1 MEGIEQWKTEAQQW
15 LRQGIEYAHQI
26 PPTQLYAAVAVLL
39 FTTLLLLIIRLLK
52 RTKSNTIVLSGL
64 SGSGKT
70 VLFYQLR
77 DGSSHQ
83 GTVTSMEPNEG
94 TFLLH
99 SESAKKGKIKP
110 VHVVDVPGHSRLRPK
125 LDEFLPQAAG
135 IVFVVDALEFLPN
148 LSAVTEYL
156 YDILTKASVV
166 KRKLP
171 VLICCNKTD
180 KVTAHTKEF
189 IRKQLEKEIEKLRV
203 SRSGVSDADIAND
216 YALGIPGEVFS
227 FSQCINKVTVGEA
240 SGLTGDIS
248 QPTDCLKNSRKMQGT
263 TCTLLEQSGGEEDK
277 NENEIQVEISHLKL
291 CKELKCSRPTMR
303 LAQSKSFISEL
314 PSQQIPGLCHRS
326 AEVNFEGRPRSQ
338 RANQKRENVEMSPL
352 SLILLYLPSLA
363 VLVDGKSPS
372 YDWTVSFSHLA
383 PLALPKQVIVIND
396 QFPGPLLNATTNDVL
411 NINERAANEKEFV
424 ARWSA
429 GDELSD
435 TTWPKLDI
443 QFSTAGGYGPIR
455 VNNREVIPLPFPQ
468 PHGDIDVLIGDW
480 YSADHRNP
488 IGILIN
494 GRGPNETVFKFKPG
508 ATYRLRISNVG
519 LKTSF
524 NFRIQD
530 HLMLLVETEGSYTA
544 QQTYRSLDIHVGQ
557 SYSVLV
563 TAKNQ
568 TCGKSYYMVAS
579 SRLTDAELLGVGVI
593 RYPNSDDFPSG
604 PLPSGPQL
612 HDYFYSIEQ
621 ARSIRW
627 NLSAG
632 AARPNPQGSYHYGR
646 INVSR
651 TIVLRNG
658 EMADYFELESSRT
671 GNFPD
676 TPTDNGIS
684 TLGASVI
691 NANYREFYHLV
702 FENPTPY
709 LQTWHLDGYNFFV
722 VGMESG
728 TSSWEEDM
736 KATYNLNDAVFRSTV
751 QVYPSGWTAVMVML
765 DNQGLWNLRS
775 QDAERWYLG
784 QELYVRVRG
793 IGEEDPST
801 IPVRDEVPIP
811 ENAILCGGISGL

>member
-1 MEGIEQWKTEAQQW
+1 
-15 LRQGIEYAHQI
+15 
-26 PPTQLYAAVAVLL
+26 
-39 FTTLLLLIIRLLK
+39 
-52 RTKSNTIVLSGL
+52 
-64 SGSGKT
+64 
-70 VLFYQLR
+70 
-77 DGSSHQ
+77 
-83 GTVTSMEPNEG
+83 
-94 TFLLH
+94 
-99 SESAKKGKIKP
+99 
-110 VHVVDVPGHSRLRPK
+110 
-125 LDEFLPQAAG
+125 
-135 IVFVVDALEFLPN
+135 
-148 LSAVTEYL
+148 
-156 YDILTKASVV
+156 
-166 KRKLP
+166 
-171 VLICCNKTD
+171 
-180 KVTAHTKEF
+180 
-189 IRKQLEKEIEKLRV
+189 
-203 SRSGVSDADIAND
+203 
-216 YALGIPGEVFS
+216 
-227 FSQCINKVTVGEA
+227 
-240 SGLTGDIS
+240 
-248 QPTDCLKNSRKMQGT
+248 
-263 TCTLLEQSGGEEDK
+263 
-277 NENEIQVEISHLKL
+277 
-291 CKELKCSRPTMR
+291 
-303 LAQSKSFISEL
+303 
-314 PSQQIPGLCHRS
+314 
-326 AEVNFEGRPRSQ
+326 
-338 RANQKRENVEMSPL
+338 MSPF

-363 VLVDGKSPS
+363 VLVDGKSLS
-372 YDWTVSFSHLA
+372 YDWTVSFSHRA

-411 NINERAANEKEFV
+411 NINVHNNLTEPF
-424 ARWSA
+424 
-429 GDELSD
+429 LM
-435 TTWPKLDI
+435 TWNGLQMRRNSWQDGVQETNCPILPGQNWTYSFQVKDQIGSFFYFPSLLLHKA
-443 QFSTAGGYGPIR
+443 AGGYGPIR
-455 VNNREVIPLPFPQ
+455 VNNREVIPIPFPQ

-480 YSADHRNP
+480 YSADHRDLRASLDNGIGLQNP
-488 IGILIN
+488 TGILIN
-494 GRGPNETVFKFKPG
+494 GRGPNETVFKFEPG
-508 ATYRLRISNVG
+508 STYRLRISNVG
-519 LKTSF
+519 LKTSL

-579 SRLTDAELLGVGVI
+579 SRLTDAELFGVGVI

-632 AARPNPQGSYHYGR
+632 AARPNPQGSYHYGS

-658 EMADYFELESSRT
+658 EIDTTRHLYTVNGVSFVHQGTPLKMADYFELEASKT

-722 VGMESG
+722 VGMEFG

-736 KATYNLNDAVFRSTV
+736 KATYNLNDAVSRSTV

-784 QELYVRVRG
+784 QELYLRVRG